1 MGLPAEHKPTLLLGV
16 RYSER
21 KDNPPP
27 GLVWRKAKAGE
38 TLGTI
43 ADEYDVHWIDLA
55 LYNWNTATP
64 LEVNWYLHHYLG
76 CTQNNGKTYNF
87 TGQEQV
93 NGNPDRKGG
102 WLLVPDIPP
111 SVKKGPPRSV
121 AAVRNGRATHDMQ
134 LHVEVVEW
142 LADGSYAKVTGK
154 WLYVFSGSGGVD
166 FGWDPPPPPAR
177 TEAPSMGQPETAF
190 TLQFPGVFPISAKP
204 DKLEYEIMIT
214 AEKGP
219 SEGLMAVMSG
229 LRYEG
234 EPYYKPGSNW
244 YFLSGDIL
252 NNALSESRD
261 RRNTHAWRNTKA
273 VAIDLK
279 GNKRYYFLLSP
290 VQLGPEALKFAMAH
304 PKGLTPLLKP
314 NDSTAIWDATDPNV
328 WPVGR
333 YEGPT
338 PENIGRSRLT
348 LEVIDPY
355 SWAENIAGHGYHDSL
370 QRYVEW
376 LGINQNSSG
385 KSRTTDELLKETGW
399 TLDKMYIALL
409 LKAVRDHHPDPKSI
423 DKVLKDP
430 NKWKADLEKCDR
442 RLTQTNA
449 EINAN
454 AHRSLIQL
462 CEWLKGPGHA
472 IVETAILKD
481 ANANSLQDV
490 VDVARGVLHWYVCV
504 ENMVALEPGVAFLHD
519 LFNDSGSIP
528 TDIVLKSLDVDKGTA
543 TITETNQ
550 DALKL
555 ALPGTF
561 GLLGLKDFLSP
572 PPKNHFRRPA
582 TGLLA

>member
-1 MGLPAEHKPTLLLGV
+1 
-16 RYSER
+16 
-21 KDNPPP
+21 
-27 GLVWRKAKAGE
+27 
-38 TLGTI
+38 
-43 ADEYDVHWIDLA
+43 
-55 LYNWNTATP
+55 
-64 LEVNWYLHHYLG
+64 
-76 CTQNNGKTYNF
+76 
-87 TGQEQV
+87 
-93 NGNPDRKGG
+93 
-102 WLLVPDIPP
+102 
-111 SVKKGPPRSV
+111 
-121 AAVRNGRATHDMQ
+121 
-134 LHVEVVEW
+134 
-142 LADGSYAKVTGK
+142 
-154 WLYVFSGSGGVD
+154 
-166 FGWDPPPPPAR
+166 
-177 TEAPSMGQPETAF
+177 
-190 TLQFPGVFPISAKP
+190 
-204 DKLEYEIMIT
+204 MIT

-219 SEGLMAVMSG
+219 SEGLMAVLSG
-229 LRYEG
+229 LRSEG

-385 KSRTTDELLKETGW
+385 KSKTIDELLKETGW
-399 TLDKMYIALL
+399 TLDKMYIAQL

-423 DKVLKDP
+423 DKELKDP
-430 NKWKADLEKCDR
+430 EKWKADLEKCDR

-454 AHRSLIQL
+454 AHRTLIQL

-481 ANANSLQDV
+481 ANANNLQDV
-490 VDVARGVLHWYVCV
+490 VDVARGVLHWYVCA

-519 LFNDSGSIP
+519 LFNSSGSIP

-572 PPKNHFRRPA
+572 PPKNRFQRPA
-582 TGLLA
+582 PGLLT